1 MGLEKEVICLFVIW
15 SPLFVLLFFLK
26 SRRHP
31 VLTLFVYFLP
41 WLLMLIPKEERGLC
55 GSNHLRHWSI
65 CLLECSP
72 LLRQLQW
79 LGLVSLLT
87 LPISQ
92 ISLPTN
98 LAKKRISPCSCLL
111 LTTDCYITL
120 SYVNMWPHLYR
131 TGEHSN
137 PSSTPWLHECLCT
150 QPVTHLMLRQGKRQP
165 QRWPRNSWMSANFGP
180 Y

>member
-1 MGLEKEVICLFVIW
+1 MGLEKEVICLFVIL

-79 LGLVSLLT
+79 LGLVSLLNT
-87 LPISQ
+87 SNFLNFSPYKPCKEKNFSMLLP
-92 ISLPTN
+92 SLDNRLLHYLVLCKYVTAFIQDWRTQQPIFHA
-98 LAKKRISPCSCLL
+98 LASWVPLHTARHTPHAPEGEEAASEVAQKH
-111 LTTDCYITL
+111 
-120 SYVNMWPHLYR
+120 VN
-131 TGEHSN
+131 
-137 PSSTPWLHECLCT
+137 EC
-150 QPVTHLMLRQGKRQP
+150 
-165 QRWPRNSWMSANFGP
+165 
-180 Y
+180 